1 MSDKERLV
9 KFEILG
15 QEYAFYTGATEEELR
30 AILGLVRQLVESG
43 SNTVTGT
50 LPVGK
55 VAVLACLNI
64 ASRYV
69 KLKQDFDE
77 YRTDSEHRLADLAD
91 KIKGRLVEENR
102 HRREAEPGH
111 PKED

>member
-1 MSDKERLV
+1 MVESERLV

-15 QEYAFYTGATEEELR
+15 QEYAFYTGATDEELQV
-30 AILGLVRQLVESG
+30 ILGLVRQLVENG
-43 SNTVTGT
+43 ANKVTGT

-69 KLKQDFDE
+69 KMKQEFEE
-77 YRTDSEHRLADLAD
+77 YRQTSELRLADLSE
-91 KIKGRLVEENR
+91 KIKASLPTESSDD
-102 HRREAEPGH
+102 EAI
-111 PKED
+111 